1 MKEKHQRSIAKT
13 ITWRIIAT
21 LTTVAL
27 VFLFTGE
34 LAISLGVGVLD
45 VIIKL
50 LFYYIHERAWDSTNW
65 GRTK

>member
-13 ITWRIIAT
+13 FTWRIIAT

-34 LAISLGVGVLD
+34 LAISLGVGALD

-50 LFYYIHERAWDSTNW
+50 LFYYLHERAWDSTNW